1 MGFQLASIL
10 LNFFWAY
17 VMHTRNQ
24 PYMSSFEYTDIMKRY
39 KEEIKVIEAL
49 DREGPLRGV
58 RESIARKRHVEGDI
72 ETVTKAGV
80 NSIRAA
86 NNVGSKYLWNWNSV
100 EAVLLM
106 SCVLVSVFGI
116 MFSSE
121 YVKRGTTYYSLLT
134 VLTMLVVIGSL
145 VYFFLVV
152 WSEVAV
158 KIAPKALK
166 YMQCKSWMEKNK
178 KASHRHSSADFGFG
192 DVHGRNTLSS
202 NRASAKFEMQAT
214 NPLMNADVVA
224 VEVKDDTMDNNMLD
238 NLRDNVKLEQT
249 VQRLIDE
256 NKKLK
261 RQAALASSNSKG
273 RVDVKKTKKKV
284 GHARLLGIERG
295 GDDPKETHSR
305 NASESDIE
313 IHVEMSPTSKA
324 NFKQA
329 ASKNNKGKKIT
340 SISPND
346 SDSEEDLI

>member
-1 MGFQLASIL
+1 MLACIEILFRTNVTFQLAAVL

-24 PYMSSFEYTDIMKRY
+24 PYMSSFEYTDIIKTY

-49 DREGPLRGV
+49 DREGPRKGV

-80 NSIRAA
+80 KSIQAA

-121 YVKRGTTYYSLLT
+121 YVKRGTTYYSVLT
-134 VLTMLVVIGSL
+134 ILTMLVVIGSL

-166 YMQCKSWMEKNK
+166 NMQCKRWMEKNK
-178 KASHRHSSADFGFG
+178 EASHRHSSADFGFG
-192 DVHGRNTLSS
+192 DVHGRNTISS
-202 NRASAKFEMQAT
+202 SRASAKFEMQAT

-224 VEVKDDTMDNNMLD
+224 GEVKTDTMDDNMLD

-249 VQRLIDE
+249 VQRLMDE

-261 RQAALASSNSKG
+261 RQAALTSSNSKG
-273 RVDVKKTKKKV
+273 KID
-284 GHARLLGIERG
+284 
-295 GDDPKETHSR
+295 
-305 NASESDIE
+305 ASL
-313 IHVEMSPTSKA
+313 IHELTILFPSPTYTI
-324 NFKQA
+324 FKSLKLSFFCSQIV
-329 ASKNNKGKKIT
+329 N
-340 SISPND
+340 ISVRIWHGW
-346 SDSEEDLI
+346 L